1 MSFAAQLV
9 DLVKNYYL
17 GEHVVCALRG
27 VTLDI
32 PTGDFVAIMGSS
44 GSGKSTMLNVLGAL
58 DRPSDGKY
66 ILAGN
71 DVSLMNDDALSDI
84 RNRLIGFIFQSY
96 NLIPQYT
103 VMENVQVPLYYRAG
117 HKKIGPEE
125 VKRCLDLAERVGLG
139 DRLDHRPFQ
148 LSGGQQQRVAIAR
161 ALINNPEIILAD
173 EPTGN
178 LDSATEKEIM
188 DLLTQLNREGR
199 TIIMV
204 THETSVARR
213 ARRQIVMKD
222 GVIASVGFF
231 GDEADSK

>member
-9 DLVKNYYL
+9 DLVKNYHL
-17 GEHVVCALRG
+17 GEHVVRALRG

-117 HKKIGPEE
+117 HKKIGPDE

-222 GVIASVGFF
+222 GVIASEGFF